1 MRHVPVSPFS
11 DPALPHSFAEELTSL
26 RSLLLTRRISQ
37 HVTSVLCDRGADVE
51 AVDTYGYR
59 PLHRMASN
67 NLAVGAAALLEAG
80 ANPHAMT
87 WGGETALEIAIN
99 SDARDVVEV
108 LEKYLER

>member
-11 DPALPHSFAEELTSL
+11 APALLHSFAEELTC
-26 RSLLLTRRISQ
+26 RSLLSTRRISQ